1 MEIRFKKLV
10 PEAKT
15 PFKAIDIDAG
25 FDLYATSIEE
35 TKDFIVYH
43 TGIAV
48 EIPEGYVG
56 MVFPRSSV
64 TKYDLMLKN
73 SVGIID
79 ASYRGEIMCRFTK
92 VINDVYHDATI
103 LERPSGFWGF
113 LKKLQKCDYIDLL
126 YLPRKIK
133 TYEVGDRVAQIV
145 FMELP
150 KITLIESDGLSDTE
164 RGTGGFGST
173 GKK

>member
-15 PFKAIDIDAG
+15 PYRKIDVDAG
-25 FDLYATSIEE
+25 FDLFATSIEE
-35 TKDFIVYH
+35 TSDFIVYH

-56 MVFPRSSV
+56 LVFPRSSV

-79 ASYRGEIMCRFTK
+79 ASYRGEIMCRFQITK
-92 VINDVYHDATI
+92 DDD
-103 LERPSGFWGF
+103 RQ
-113 LKKLQKCDYIDLL
+113 LKIPFDNNTVNKITNVRSELKLYD
-126 YLPRKIK
+126 
-133 TYEVGDRVAQIV
+133 VGDRVAQIV

-150 KITLIESDGLSDTE
+150 KITLIEAEELSDTE
-164 RGTGGFGST
+164 RGSGGFGHT
-173 GKK
+173 GK